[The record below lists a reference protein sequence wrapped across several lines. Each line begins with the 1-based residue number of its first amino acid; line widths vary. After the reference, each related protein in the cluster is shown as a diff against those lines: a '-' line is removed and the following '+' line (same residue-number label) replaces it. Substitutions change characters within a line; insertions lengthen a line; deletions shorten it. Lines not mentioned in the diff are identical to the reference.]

1 MINQPMLYFY
11 AGSGALVLWGKLGK
25 RGREVYC
32 LSDVLKRCMND
43 SVRMVIEPLV
53 FVVIGAVVAIGIV
66 EPVTAAQAVAA
77 GLGWTGLAS
86 KG

>member
-1 MINQPMLYFY
+1 MINEPMLYFY
-11 AGSGALVLWGKLGK
+11 AGAGALILWGKMGK

-32 LSDVLKRCMND
+32 LSDILKRCTKD

-53 FVVIGAVVAIGIV
+53 FVVFGAVVAVGIV
-66 EPVTAAQAVAA
+66 QPSTAARAVAA